1 MRPSPSVVLQPHH
14 ALRHLGALL
23 LPVALVACSGSAT
36 GDGVAVRV
44 AKADR
49 QAEAGDAGTTPA
61 AGGVAASESTA
72 EAGSTPSASAS
83 PAAQAAPDNV
93 STGGPGRMV
102 KMPARPFTTTV
113 KATFNEPWAM
123 SFLPDGRLLVTEK
136 SGALR
141 LYNPANDQ
149 VGSISG
155 VPAVDYGG
163 QGGLGDVM
171 PHPGFAQNRW
181 VYLSYVEAGAN
192 DTRGAVVARAAL
204 TLNNSGGGSLG
215 TPEVIW
221 RQTPKVTGRGH
232 YSHRMAFGPDG
243 KLWIT
248 SGDRQKME
256 PAQSMDGNLGKLI
269 RLNADGSVP
278 ADNPFAAQGGVAAQV
293 WSLGHRNLLGIA
305 FDHTGKLWT
314 HEMGPAHGDELNL
327 AVRGAN
333 HGWPNV
339 SNGDHYDG
347 TPIPDHR
354 AGDGYTAPQASWNPT
369 IAPAGFMIYTGEP
382 FWYFR
387 NNGFIG
393 GLASQALIRIQF
405 DGTSARE
412 VSRYSMGRRIR
423 EVEQGPD
430 GAIWVLEDGSAG
442 RLLRLDPVRF

>member
-1 MRPSPSVVLQPHH
+1 MPVRPHIAPP
-14 ALRHLGALL
+14 LRRPLHHLGVLL
-23 LPVALVACSGSAT
+23 LPVALAACSGSAT
-36 GDGVAVRV
+36 GDGVAMRV
-44 AKADR
+44 SKTEP
-49 QAEAGDAGTTPA
+49 QAERREEGALAA
-61 AGGVAASESTA
+61 AGGVAATDTD
-72 EAGSTPSASAS
+72 TPSKQPASAAS
-83 PAAQAAPDNV
+83 PAQAAPANM
-93 STGGPGRMV
+93 STGGPGRPV
-102 KMPARPFTTTV
+102 KMPERPFTTSH

-136 SGALR
+136 PGSLR

-149 VGSISG
+149 VGSITG
-155 VPAVDYGG
+155 VPTVDYGG
-163 QGGLGDVM
+163 QGGLGDVL
-171 PHPGFAQNRW
+171 PHPGFSQNRW
-181 VYLSYVEAGAN
+181 VYLSYAEAGPN
-192 DTRGAVVARAAL
+192 DTRGAVVARARL
-204 TLNNSGGGSLG
+204 TLDANGGGSLADS
-215 TPEVIW
+215 EVVW

-248 SGDRQKME
+248 SGDRQKMS

-278 ADNPFAAQGGVAAQV
+278 ADNPFASQGGVAAQV

-305 FDHTGKLWT
+305 FDPAGRLWT
-314 HEMGPAHGDELNL
+314 HEMGPAHGDELNF
-327 AVRGAN
+327 AVRGGN

-347 TPIPDHR
+347 TPIPDHSE
-354 AGDGYTAPQASWNPT
+354 GDGYVAPKAWWNPT
-369 IAPAGFMIYTGEP
+369 IAPAGFMIYSGER

-393 GLASQALIRIQF
+393 GLASQALIRVQF

-412 VSRYSMGRRIR
+412 VSRYPMGRRIR

-430 GAIWVLEDGSAG
+430 GAIWVLEDGGGA